1 MIGLFK
7 NFYYFCLFLGI
18 LFGVFVCTLAHTM
31 FVCAFQKR
39 ISDLLGLKLQP
50 VVNHLMWVLGTEFGS
65 FRETENTHN
74 YWTIFPHH
82 FCFEICVQVCAWMW
96 VYAHGC
102 SAKRSQKRAVDSPRA
117 GFKGI
122 LCWKLNVDPPAEADA
137 VLPTDQLYSH
147 SPPRLGLTV

>member
-39 ISDLLGLKLQP
+39 ISDLLELKLQP
-50 VVNHLMWVLGTEFGS
+50 VVNHLMWVLGIEFGS
-65 FRETENTHN
+65 FREIENTHN
-74 YWTIFPHH
+74 YWTIFPQH

-102 SAKRSQKRAVDSPRA
+102 SAKRSQKRS
-117 GFKGI
+117 
-122 LCWKLNVDPPAEADA
+122 VDPPELDLKVSYAGNWT
-137 VLPTDQLYSH
+137 LILQQRQMQFYP
-147 SPPRLGLTV
+147 LTISTAAHLQG